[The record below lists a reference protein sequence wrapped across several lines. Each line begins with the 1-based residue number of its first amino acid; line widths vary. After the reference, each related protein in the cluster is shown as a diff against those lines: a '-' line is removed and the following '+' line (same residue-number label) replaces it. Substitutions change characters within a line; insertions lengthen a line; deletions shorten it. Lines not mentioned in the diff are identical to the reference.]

1 MRLGGRHRFG
11 NAKPEDMVTVGDSE
25 AVRLTQGWHGPDNVL
40 YAIGSND
47 GHVPVSILERA
58 IADLKTKV
66 THLKPL
72 GGGKYRLGHG
82 TFSKA
87 EIDEL
92 RYMLRAFK
100 LALTQHRGGARAT
113 VRDPGL
119 RKQIVDSMARAF
131 FASAWAEGEE
141 EKPDF
146 FEKGYG
152 GHGHGRGVNIMDVAP
167 PTSRNAY
174 KHAEFVAKQIER
186 ENRKSLGELYVKAA
200 EIGGRHDK
208 SPNPG
213 DFGYYLAMESM
224 GHGVSWYDDH
234 PEFGMKEIP
243 YHEFSEFDL

>member
-1 MRLGGRHRFG
+1 MNSMRLGGRHRFG

-131 FASAWAEGEE
+131 FASAW
-141 EKPDF
+141 
-146 FEKGYG
+146 
-152 GHGHGRGVNIMDVAP
+152 
-167 PTSRNAY
+167 
-174 KHAEFVAKQIER
+174 
-186 ENRKSLGELYVKAA
+186 
-200 EIGGRHDK
+200 
-208 SPNPG
+208 
-213 DFGYYLAMESM
+213 
-224 GHGVSWYDDH
+224 
-234 PEFGMKEIP
+234 
-243 YHEFSEFDL
+243 